1 MASYAEY
8 TWLKAHRRMDGKGK
22 DPRGCGNMVARNLPT
37 ALCLSRGPLL
47 GCEELLFRREH
58 LKAIALQSFGAALTR
73 LFGSCA
79 SASSSSRMDGSP
91 TSQLPGPRRAQLQA
105 QLESRSLGPWL
116 QLEANPKYE
125 VVQSVFDAL
134 SVEPGHWPHCH

>member
-47 GCEELLFRREH
+47 GCEETVISPGALESDCFAELWSGVNEAFRI
-58 LKAIALQSFGAALTR
+58 LCFGQQLIQNGRIPDLTAARAT
-73 LFGSCA
+73 A
-79 SASSSSRMDGSP
+79 SAAASS
-91 TSQLPGPRRAQLQA
+91 A
-105 QLESRSLGPWL
+105 
-116 QLEANPKYE
+116 
-125 VVQSVFDAL
+125 
-134 SVEPGHWPHCH
+134 